1 MHLLCLEVY
10 SINFNLINELEILG
24 DIKFLFE
31 LELFLA
37 FGTTDCG
44 MGPPVH
50 LEQAGLAES
59 VATWKG

>member
-1 MHLLCLEVY
+1 LEVLA
-10 SINFNLINELEILG
+10 INFNLIHELEILG
-24 DIKFLFE
+24 YIKFLFE

-44 MGPPVH
+44 MGPPVY

-59 VATWKG
+59 MPTWKG